1 MVPSSAAKLST
12 VRQEVV
18 PTQMIRPP
26 FFFVS
31 LMTPAVSREDADVL
45 REPLSAR
52 SISIEEMVNST
63 VEAVM
68 EEQAEEPILSP
79 RRGLFSRRRVEDTE
93 ELPGPPEPEPEYV
106 PEPIGPEPDLRDVAQ
121 DCRERYLSRKRS
133 PLPPLLA
140 ALPPTA
146 ALLALLTVWILISR
160 HDMYNGFLLCLSVLL
175 MYLTDFTE
183 QECGR
188 MLTALGGAVLA
199 AFFVFQGLAFV
210 FRPYDSL
217 RYLGLYAN
225 TNINALF
232 YQMVYCVFFGY
243 FCILELKRTHPFLK
257 WGSFCFACA
266 MWPFVLLTMC
276 RSAVLGMAAAT
287 AAGVGILL
295 WKRRGAR
302 VSRCLLYLCGLFLG
316 SALSFPIVYGAVRYL
331 PAVFHH
337 PIWFADEYS
346 EEKVHSWDPYDSG
359 KYTDWRDVLRENFGR
374 FFPSV
379 AGSGSRQTSAPD
391 ASGWENSSA
400 LNAPKWEDTS
410 EPDAPEWE
418 DTSEPDASE
427 WEDTSEPDAPEWED
441 SSASDASGWEDSS
454 ASDAPGEGNP
464 PVSPD
469 PEAVQAGNVSGEA
482 SANGPLAGGASVKGN
497 SVAGRMV
504 IYRHYL
510 SMLNLRG
517 HAESEN
523 GIQLTEHFY
532 APHAHNIVLQYAFNY
547 GLPAGILLLA
557 YMAASG
563 IRFLLLC
570 IRNENGT
577 PVLLGLLLFASI
589 AVFGM
594 LEVVWR
600 YGQLSHAL
608 LLLLPRF
615 AWQGRT
621 GGTDSPEIHAGGAR

>member
-1 MVPSSAAKLST
+1 MKKLLQKNHFQQYFYFICFFILCVCDQRIGSALGEIQLVCPNIVLMVLSC
-12 VRQEVV
+12 
-18 PTQMIRPP
+18 
-26 FFFVS
+26 
-31 LMTPAVSREDADVL
+31 LVL
-45 REPLSAR
+45 THYPLSDY
-52 SISIEEMVNST
+52 
-63 VEAVM
+63 
-68 EEQAEEPILSP
+68 
-79 RRGLFSRRRVEDTE
+79 RRRRFWIPALIWTAAAGVVLGLMWSNAFYRYQLISGGIAAVLYGCVLIQTACAVFSGRR
-93 ELPGPPEPEPEYV
+93 LPGT
-106 PEPIGPEPDLRDVAQ
+106 GRAG
-121 DCRERYLSRKRS
+121 
-133 PLPPLLA
+133 
-140 ALPPTA
+140 A

-257 WGSFCFACA
+257 WWSFCFACA

-379 AGSGSRQTSAPD
+379 AGSGSRQTSVPD
-391 ASGWENSSA
+391 ASGWEDSSA

-427 WEDTSEPDAPEWED
+427 WEDTSEPDALEWED
-441 SSASDASGWEDSS
+441 TSASDASGWEDSS

-621 GGTDSPEIHAGGAR
+621 GGTDSPEIHAGGRGER